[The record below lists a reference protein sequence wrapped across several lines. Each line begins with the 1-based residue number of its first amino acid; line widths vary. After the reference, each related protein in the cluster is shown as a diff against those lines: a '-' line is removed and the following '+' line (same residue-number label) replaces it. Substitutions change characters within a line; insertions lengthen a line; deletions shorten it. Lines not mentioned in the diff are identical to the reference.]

1 MTARAYGTQRLS
13 NRRFAAWLSLFALL
27 LIYLG
32 PLLSQARGLQPMS
45 AEPTTQAH
53 HTGTANTLAHGPER
67 TPEYLPKHAS
77 EHPGHLGEHGAAHEF
92 EYVSAQSAERPKH
105 ASKHPPEH
113 ASEHAQAHHLGQ
125 QLGDVGHAQPEHTKH
140 AGAHHGANSLGDVCG
155 YCSLLLHSPALGNS
169 ASMLGAAACV
179 DPVPIRA
186 QSRIPPRARSTFP
199 DARPRAPPAFS

>member
-1 MTARAYGTQRLS
+1 MTARTCGTQRLF

-32 PLLSQARGLQPMS
+32 PLISQARALPPMS
-45 AEPTTQAH
+45 AEPAAQAH
-53 HTGTANTLAHGPER
+53 HAVTANPLGHG
-67 TPEYLPKHAS
+67 
-77 EHPGHLGEHGAAHEF
+77 
-92 EYVSAQSAERPKH
+92 
-105 ASKHPPEH
+105 
-113 ASEHAQAHHLGQ
+113 SEHAEAHHLGQ
-125 QLGDVGHAQPEHTKH
+125 QLGDVGHAQPEHAAEH

-155 YCSLLLHSPALGNS
+155 YCSLLLNSPALGNS

-186 QSRIPPRARSTFP
+186 QSRTPPRARSTFP